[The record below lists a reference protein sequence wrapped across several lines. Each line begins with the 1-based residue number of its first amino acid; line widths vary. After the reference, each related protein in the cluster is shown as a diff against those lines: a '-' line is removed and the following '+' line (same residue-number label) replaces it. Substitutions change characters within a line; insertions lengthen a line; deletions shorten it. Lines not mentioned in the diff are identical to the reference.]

1 MPDAYTP
8 QLALIQ
14 PEVGASRDTWG
25 AKWNDNATIIDQ
37 FVSQFCQ
44 IGIIADFAGPT
55 APSGWL
61 ICDGRTI
68 SRTTYAKLF
77 AVIGTYWGAGDGST
91 TFRLPNTAGRSLLG
105 PGTVTDQGGLTYG
118 FSFTQAQ
125 GYVYSPIMQLNL
137 PNYTLTTDTRGNHTH
152 VAGMS
157 GEGSHAHV
165 VDAAGDHQHGIAVPY
180 STPNFTSIFPVWNTA
195 SGSIYSATD
204 PAGAHTH
211 SMQPAGFHTHSIT
224 VYATGDHAHSVSLGG
239 GGVPMTVLNPF
250 LTVTKIIY
258 AGQEAAIV
266 TAADVPTAPGSTD
279 LHREIES
286 LREEI
291 TALRALF
298 ETPRARMLSAPNR
311 GPH

>member
-1 MPDAYTP
+1 
-8 QLALIQ
+8 L
-14 PEVGASRDTWG
+14 VSR
-25 AKWNDNATIIDQ
+25 
-37 FVSQFCQ
+37 V
-44 IGIIADFAGPT
+44 
-55 APSGWL
+55 
-61 ICDGRTI
+61 
-68 SRTTYAKLF
+68 TYAKLF
-77 AVIGTYWGAGDGST
+77 AVVGVYWGAGDGST
-91 TFRLPNTAGRSLLG
+91 TF
-105 PGTVTDQGGLTYG
+105 
-118 FSFTQAQ
+118 
-125 GYVYSPIMQLNL
+125 NL
-137 PNYTLTTDTRGNHTH
+137 PNLNGRSTVGPGAFTDQAGLSWNWGFTSKQGFVGQTIMQAHLPNYMLTTDAQGAHTH

-157 GEGSHAHV
+157 GEGSHTHV
-165 VDAAGDHQHGIAVPY
+165 VDAVGNHQHGIAVPY
-180 STPNFTSIFPVWNTA
+180 STPDITAIFPIWNTTQ
-195 SGSIYSATD
+195 GSVYSATD

-211 SMQPAGFHTHSIT
+211 TMQPAGFHTHSIT
-224 VYATGDHAHSVSLGG
+224 VYATGDHAHGVSLGG

-266 TAADVPTAPGSTD
+266 TAADVASAPESTD

>member
-61 ICDGRTI
+61 ICDGRLI

-77 AVIGTYWGAGDGST
+77 AVIGEYWGAGDGTT

-105 PGTVTDQGGLTYG
+105 PGTVTDQSGLPYTFG
-118 FSFTQAQ
+118 FTQMQ
-125 GYVYSPIMQLNL
+125 GYAYAYINQNAL
-137 PNYTLTTDTRGNHTH
+137 PNITLTTNTQGNHTH
-152 VAGMS
+152 IAGMS
-157 GEGSHAHV
+157 GEGSHTHV
-165 VDAAGDHQHGIAVPY
+165 VDAVGDHQHGTAVPY
-180 STPNFTSIFPVWNTA
+180 STPSFTAIFPVWNTGL
-195 SGSIYSATD
+195 GSIYPATD

-211 SMQPAGFHTHSIT
+211 TMQPAGFHTHSIT

-239 GGVPMTVLNPF
+239 GGQPLTVLNPF
-250 LTVTKIIY
+250 LVITKIIY
-258 AGQEAAIV
+258 AGSEAAIV
-266 TAADVPTAPGSTD
+266 TAADVPTAPESTD
-279 LHREIES
+279 LHREIEN